1 MKVMVLDY
9 HSELADIRGRIVGHL
24 NESRHKKMKIHTP
37 SKVFIGVQGTLGSVS
52 VVEEDVL
59 RDQG

>member
-1 MKVMVLDY
+1 M
-9 HSELADIRGRIVGHL
+9 GHL
-24 NESRHKKMKIHTP
+24 SGSRHKKMKIHTP